1 MSLVNSFDKVVND
14 KYYGK
19 VDTEKLVRVDC
30 I

>member
-14 KYYGK
+14 KYYEK
-19 VDTEKLVRVDC
+19 VDTEKLFDVDC

>member
-19 VDTEKLVRVDC
+19 VDTEKSFDVDC

>member
-19 VDTEKLVRVDC
+19 VDTEKLVHVDC

>member
-19 VDTEKLVRVDC
+19 VDTGKPFDVDC